1 MLNLGTA
8 AAPRLSPALFLQ
20 ARKLESELDMKIAAY
35 GKLCSGYEYGYAKG
49 ESGLAA
55 DQQLQSKAGE
65 IERLLARLSDANDA
79 MRSTLSGGADA
90 RSHTLARHRDILHD
104 FKQVLAGCMWICA
117 AAACHHVSL
126 CDALGGHCAHVLR
139 AACGR
144 LAFML
149 PAWPLAW
156 LPS

>member
-1 MLNLGTA
+1 MF
-8 AAPRLSPALFLQ
+8 PQ

-35 GKLCSGYEYGYAKG
+35 GKLCSGYEYGHSTG

-65 IERLLARLSDANDA
+65 IQRLLARLGDANDA

-104 FKQVLAGCMWICA
+104 FQQVGAACFLEFGVLLIFVSLHA
-117 AAACHHVSL
+117 AAAPVVWLMATFHL
-126 CDALGGHCAHVLR
+126 ALW
-139 AACGR
+139 
-144 LAFML
+144 LAGQ
-149 PAWPLAW
+149 PT
-156 LPS
+156 

>member
-1 MLNLGTA
+1 MLNPCTG
-8 AAPRLSPALFLQ
+8 AAPRLLPALPLQ
-20 ARKLESELDMKIAAY
+20 ARKLESELDVKIAAY

-104 FKQVLAGCMWICA
+104 FQQVAT
-117 AAACHHVSL
+117 
-126 CDALGGHCAHVLR
+126 GGM
-139 AACGR
+139 CGYVRR
-144 LAFML
+144 LAATC
-149 PAWPLAW
+149 PGVAP
-156 LPS
+156 